1 MKNEDVWMFTRN
13 QAILLVIVA
22 RAVVTKYISMRDG
35 DEKRLKLLFGFAFI
49 SGHKI
54 GGLSR
59 RSYDYLNSETQFDA
73 HLNAY
78 KKAYRVSTTDNS
90 INKLTT
96 TILDKPKETWPD
108 FTQKVIDKKNSI
120 DRESQTNQNNQAVLN
135 GISEARQAIMNT
147 DVVMDN
153 TILRDDVPEAI
164 SKVNDL
170 IDEVKELKQ
179 RLEEL

>member
-1 MKNEDVWMFTRN
+1 MYDKNAM
-13 QAILLVIVA
+13 
-22 RAVVTKYISMRDG
+22 TKYISMRDG
-35 DEKRLKLLFGFAFI
+35 DGKRLKLLFGFAFI

-78 KKAYRVSTTDNS
+78 KKVYRVSTTDNS

-96 TILDKPKETWPD
+96 TLDKPETWPD

-120 DRESQTNQNNQAVLN
+120 DRESQTN
-135 GISEARQAIMNT
+135 ET
-147 DVVMDN
+147 
-153 TILRDDVPEAI
+153 T
-164 SKVNDL
+164 
-170 IDEVKELKQ
+170 KQ
-179 RLEEL
+179 F